1 MTLTVSDG
9 KFADLDG
16 LDPSISWSGESAA
29 GDVDLEYGVELAPKV
44 TQDLSSLPKKIWGK
58 ATTNIGGW
66 VTSARA
72 DVEGTDFENAEYEIE
87 AANGD
92 ISLKA
97 SATNSGVHNV
107 EATMSI
113 PSDDAS
119 ITVNPRYNIDSE
131 EADVVLNYD
140 AGDTSVEL
148 TASADAQSVK
158 IEHVSGDTSIEINAS
173 ADSQTLTI
181 TQQLDED
188 NTISPTIT
196 SDGGISLKWERDLGD
211 GDSISATVT
220 PNESL
225 DVEWNDAGW
234 TANINMPIEGTS
246 IKGAN
251 VSVKKDI
258 VF

>member
-1 MTLTVSDG
+1 
-9 KFADLDG
+9 
-16 LDPSISWSGESAA
+16 
-29 GDVDLEYGVELAPKV
+29 
-44 TQDLSSLPKKIWGK
+44 
-58 ATTNIGGW
+58 
-66 VTSARA
+66 
-72 DVEGTDFENAEYEIE
+72 
-87 AANGD
+87 
-92 ISLKA
+92 
-97 SATNSGVHNV
+97 
-107 EATMSI
+107 MSI

-196 SDGGISLKWERDLGD
+196 SDGGISLKWECDLGD